1 MMFFLAAWTD
11 KVMAAQPWGERVESA
26 VLLSVSEVH
35 GHAWRSG
42 IDLAD
47 AGFIIMYT
55 FMQEG
60 L

>member
-1 MMFFLAAWTD
+1 MYLLAAWTD
-11 KVMAAQPWGERVESA
+11 TVMAAPLCVEGVESP
-26 VLLSVSEVH
+26 VLLSVLQVH
-35 GHAWRSG
+35 GPAWRSG

-47 AGFIIMYT
+47 AGTIIMYT